1 MRRVVT
7 VLAVGVL
14 VLVVGT
20 VVVVEVVGRRTVE
33 RAAEAQLAQQGF
45 DGAEVVVGRSWWR
58 PALLPAVVGGE
69 LDRVHVTLVEDQV
82 AGVRV
87 RRADYE
93 LRGLQVDLRP
103 GSTPP
108 LRVTGIDGGT
118 FRVEL
123 DADEAAA
130 LGVAQGAAV
139 PDLGLLPCDPQVS
152 ERGELV
158 VLGCSGDRLPAV
170 LDTPLGATSSGASA
184 PGAGPTELRPP
195 AVLEREAPGS
205 GAPTTTGGDDGGG

>member
-1 MRRVVT
+1 V
-7 VLAVGVL
+7 VLAAGVVAL
-14 VLVVGT
+14 GI
-20 VVVVEVVGRRTVE
+20 VVVIEVVGRRMIE
-33 RAAEAQLAQQGF
+33 RAAESELAAQGF

-58 PALLPAVVGGE
+58 PALLPAVVGGA

-82 AGVRV
+82 AGVQV

-123 DADEAAA
+123 DAEQARA
-130 LGVAQGAAV
+130 LGVAQGATV
-139 PDLGLLPCDPQVS
+139 PDLGLLPCDPEVS
-152 ERGELV
+152 ERNELV

-170 LDTPLGATSSGASA
+170 LDSPLGATPSDGSA

-195 AVLEREAPGS
+195 EVLEREAPGS
-205 GAPTTTGGDDGGG
+205 GVPTTTGGGDGGG